1 MNLLDPWLYIYKVL
15 YVCEFVIKWHI
26 APFFLQLEQQMKKKK
41 LKVELNTML
50 KKKGLGNNNIFCFED
65 QDLRL
70 PVAFFIYLWW
80 WSACIFQVDCIATT
94 AGGIE
99 EDLMKCMAPSYL
111 GDFSLRGAELRKK
124 GINRIGNLIVPNNN
138 YCKFE
143 EWILPIWDKLLEEQN
158 TQVL

>member
-1 MNLLDPWLYIYKVL
+1 MWVHNKVTYSSL
-15 YVCEFVIKWHI
+15 FPSIER
-26 APFFLQLEQQMKKKK
+26 QMKK
-41 LKVELNTML
+41 VELKRRVLVIIIFLVL
-50 KKKGLGNNNIFCFED
+50 KIKI
-65 QDLRL
+65 LRL